1 MRYLI
6 LFAII
11 LGLISCHKNQEKQ
24 TAPKPTTSEVEMG
37 PIKIDVPIAWTK
49 QVDGEDQIA
58 YADMGRH
65 SLAFLSRDKCDLNYG
80 TCMMLTIRGIAS
92 AGFTHV
98 SADDVSINDNKFIL
112 LVSHNDKLKVWSW
125 LSLLNKQVFVITCGG
140 LEKDPEI
147 EKDCLKIGSTIKVQ
161 K

>member
-11 LGLISCHKNQEKQ
+11 LGLISCHKSEKPIP
-24 TAPKPTTSEVEMG
+24 PKPTSSEVEMG
-37 PIKIDVPIAWTK
+37 PLKISVPIVWTK
-49 QVDGEDQIA
+49 QIDGEDQIA
-58 YADMGRH
+58 YADMDRH
-65 SLAFLSRDKCDLNYG
+65 SLAFLSRDKCDLSYG
-80 TCMMLTIRGIAS
+80 ACMILTMRGIAS
-92 AGFTHV
+92 AGFIHV
-98 SADDVSINDNKFIL
+98 SADDVIVNDNRFIL

-125 LSLLNKQVFVITCGG
+125 LSLLNKQVFVVTCGG
-140 LEKDPEI
+140 VEKDPEI